1 MISLYVNKGYSYNR
15 PVLSF
20 DSTWHPNGTTVLNE
34 TLIGFNP
41 SDMFINQNNTIF
53 VPNQQSGDILVF
65 LRGNF
70 SLMQNISVNL
80 INSSSLFVTKEEK
93 IYIDTFYSSSRS
105 VVSEIE
111 SNSSDL
117 RSIPRMNICQQCF
130 DIFISEN
137 QTLYCSLS
145 DQHQVIAKSLL
156 SQWDYLLTIA
166 GTGTAGSV
174 STTLR
179 NPKGIFLDEANST
192 LFVADC
198 GNNRVLSFR
207 LGTLLG
213 KPVLTNQ
220 TYNLNCPTGLAL
232 DSRGYLFVVDS
243 NNHRIIGQSSAG
255 FRCIVGCDLSN
266 SNQLNYPSSL
276 SFDSFG
282 NLFVVDRD
290 SHRIQKF
297 DLIIYSGQWK
307 TTGNMTYKRMYHAA
321 SILSDG
327 NVLVAGGW
335 GSSGYLQS
343 AEVYDSSTGMWTTV
357 GNMNVARSQHTASVL
372 LNGKVLAAG
381 GSNGSVELKSAE
393 LYNPATSTWSMIGNM
408 NTARAQH
415 AASILSS
422 GKVLVTGGLKGNSYL
437 DDAEVYDSSTGA
449 WTVTGNMNISRSQ
462 HTASVLLNGK
472 VLVAGGSNGSS
483 QFKSAELYNPATSTW
498 SIVGNMN
505 TARAQHTASILTDG
519 TILIAGGCCPILKSA
534 ELYNISTNTWTIT
547 GS

>member
-41 SDMFINQNNTIF
+41 SDMFINQNNTIY
-53 VPNQQSGDILVF
+53 VPNQESGDILVF
-65 LRGNF
+65 LQGNF

-93 IYIDTFYSSSRS
+93 IYIDTFYSSS
-105 VVSEIE
+105 
-111 SNSSDL
+111 
-117 RSIPRMNICQQCF
+117 QCCN
-130 DIFISEN
+130 EN

-207 LGTLLG
+207 L
-213 KPVLTNQ
+213 
-220 TYNLNCPTGLAL
+220 

-243 NNHRIIGQSSAG
+243 NNHRIIGQSSVG
-255 FRCIVGCDLSN
+255 FRCIVGCDQSN
-266 SNQLNYPSSL
+266 SNKLNYPSSL

-282 NLFVVDRD
+282 NLFVVDREN
-290 SHRIQKF
+290 HRIQKF

-321 SILSDG
+321 SILSNG
-327 NVLVAGGW
+327 NVLVDGGW

-343 AEVYDSSTGMWTTV
+343 AEVYDSSTGIWTTV

-415 AASILSS
+415 
-422 GKVLVTGGLKGNSYL
+422 
-437 DDAEVYDSSTGA
+437 
-449 WTVTGNMNISRSQ
+449 
-462 HTASVLLNGK
+462 
-472 VLVAGGSNGSS
+472 
-483 QFKSAELYNPATSTW
+483 
-498 SIVGNMN
+498 
-505 TARAQHTASILTDG
+505 TASILTDG

-547 GS
+547 GSMNVERRFHTASVLSNGKVLVAGGQGSGSVNSTELYDPSTGMWTITGNMSFARNYHTASILSDNTVLVTGGIDSNPLNSAELYG